1 MTVMTGRSCV
11 IAEQLCPA
19 PSLPHHARALQPRLL
34 GGGCATQ
41 QPRLEDGSVAE
52 DAGVLRLLRFQL
64 QVRLEVAR
72 ASAADVLTQ
81 AGQLG
86 GGPCTGLSVVHHH
99 AVVPG
104 VRGELLQP
112 VHLVQVA
119 EQLLEEILFLL

>member
-1 MTVMTGRSCV
+1 MTVMTGSRV

-19 PSLPHHARALQPRLL
+19 PSLPHHAGPLQPRLL
-34 GGGCATQ
+34 GGGCAQ
-41 QPRLEDGSVAE
+41 QAWVEDGSVAE

-86 GGPCTGLSVVHHH
+86 GGSCTGLSVVHHH